1 MYAKRFIQLF
11 IIFLITVFVAMY
23 CVKVIGVEGYFYQ
36 SLILTVIGYIILI
49 VPLTA
54 LTIMKQKKKFS
65 LSTNT
70 NKQHAFQSALEKLE
84 NIVIVS
90 TLSNDGMMTSSI
102 LTFKQS
108 KQQENVWYVVTD
120 KKSKRVQNIH
130 DTKKV
135 SLTTWFD
142 KETGIR
148 ISSNNIM
155 PTVLE
160 NDALKDEIVKH
171 GEIKELADNFNN
183 KVIIRLDIQSVLVE
197 SFRTNPTVI
206 SFQD

>member
-1 MYAKRFIQLF
+1 M
-11 IIFLITVFVAMY
+11 
-23 CVKVIGVEGYFYQ
+23 
-36 SLILTVIGYIILI
+36 
-49 VPLTA
+49 
-54 LTIMKQKKKFS
+54 
-65 LSTNT
+65 
-70 NKQHAFQSALEKLE
+70 
-84 NIVIVS
+84 
-90 TLSNDGMMTSSI
+90 
-102 LTFKQS
+102 
-108 KQQENVWYVVTD
+108 VTD

-171 GEIKELADNFNN
+171 SEIKELADNFNN